1 MNFLQTFFGSF
12 AKGMARE
19 MIKAALAE
27 AITASTLEIDKA
39 KGCTAEQKQ
48 WMKNGVALLVERLDA
63 LVTTKLAQ

>member
-1 MNFLQTFFGSF
+1 MNFMKTFFGSF

-27 AITASTLEIDKA
+27 AITASVAEIDKHS
-39 KGCTAEQKQ
+39 GSTAEEKQ
-48 WMKNGVALLVERLDA
+48 WMKNGITLLVERLDA

>member
-1 MNFLQTFFGSF
+1 MNWFKGFFSGF

-27 AITASTLEIDKA
+27 AITVAHQEIDKA
-39 KGCTAEQKQ
+39 GNTSAEEKQ

-63 LVTTKLAQ
+63 LVGSKFAQ